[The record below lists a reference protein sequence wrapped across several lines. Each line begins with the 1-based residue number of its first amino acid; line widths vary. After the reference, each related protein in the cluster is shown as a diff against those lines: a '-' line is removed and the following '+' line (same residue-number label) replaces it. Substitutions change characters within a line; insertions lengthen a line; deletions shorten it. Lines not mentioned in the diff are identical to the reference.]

1 MKTRSTPSDYP
12 PPASL
17 SCYTGEGGS
26 SIMDLDLADES
37 IESAPSLQ
45 LGGADILDEFL
56 DPDFCGI
63 DTSSDHICHHGLNP
77 ARKVAYASATTGR
90 RFLGCPH
97 HGDERCS
104 WLNWIDEPWG
114 PILTRSIMHLWGKF
128 AMYRDKSDE
137 LDAKKKEMNQ
147 VYLELWTERSKME
160 SEHNQVVIN
169 LKNIIVDNDI
179 KMARRLDFHTKLCV
193 ASVSSVVTLAA
204 VLAYVLSP

>member
-45 LGGADILDEFL
+45 PVRFLDVELGGADIPDEFL

-63 DTSSDHICHHGLNP
+63 DTSSDHRCHHGLNP
-77 ARKVAYASATTGR
+77 ARKGN
-90 RFLGCPH
+90 
-97 HGDERCS
+97 ERCS
-104 WLNWIDEPWG
+104 WLKWIDEPWG
-114 PILTRSIMHLWGKF
+114 PVLTRSIMHLWGKVE
-128 AMYRDKSDE
+128 MYRDKSDE

-160 SEHNQVVIN
+160 SEHDQVVIN
-169 LKNIIVDNDI
+169 LKNIIVNNEI
-179 KMARRLDFHTKLCV
+179 KMARRI
-193 ASVSSVVTLAA
+193 
-204 VLAYVLSP
+204 